1 MIANRIINYNHFI
14 ILLILM
20 ITFLSCKDEESYN
33 LSTYVIPDNSGEIS
47 MESGLYTAGTNL
59 ILEALSKENFTFTR
73 WSGDVDSQLNP
84 LEFKINSDI
93 NIVAEFTEN
102 IDQSSKDS
110 DNDGVIDSK
119 DLCPDTPEDF
129 IVDENGCKIKNEFDD
144 NYFLV
149 WGDEFEY
156 DGKLDE
162 SKWHHQIIPPNN
174 GSWWNNEAQH
184 YTNSTKNSIVSDGT
198 LKIIAIKENY
208 TVDNSTKNYT
218 SARLNSKFG
227 FKYGRV
233 DVKAKL
239 PATQGTWP
247 AIWTLGT
254 NINEIG
260 NFFGDSEGSVGWPRC
275 GEIDIMEQNGWNKN
289 ELYGYFHFAN
299 PQGEYGNHGN
309 ITSISNASGEYHIYS
324 MEWTDE
330 IIKILIDDKE
340 FVSLINNGNVPY
352 DNRHYL
358 LLNIAIGGNLG
369 GDIDPSFSQDR
380 MEIDYVRVF
389 QKNLI
394 NMKVMKLKKLRKI

>member
-129 IVDENGCKIKNEFDD
+129 IVDENGCKIKNEFDN

-149 WGDEFEY
+149 WGDEFAY

-162 SKWHHQIIPPNN
+162 TKWHHQIIPPNN

-389 QKNLI
+389 QKE
-394 NMKVMKLKKLRKI
+394 

>member
-14 ILLILM
+14 LLLILM

-73 WSGDVDSQLNP
+73 WSGDVDSQRNP

-129 IVDENGCKIKNEFDD
+129 IVDESGCKIKNEFDD

-174 GSWWNNEAQH
+174 GSWWNNEVQH

-389 QKNLI
+389 QKE
-394 NMKVMKLKKLRKI
+394 

>member
-73 WSGDVDSQLNP
+73 WSGDIDSQLNP

-239 PATQGTWP
+239 PSTQGTWP

-389 QKNLI
+389 QKE
-394 NMKVMKLKKLRKI
+394 

>member
-1 MIANRIINYNHFI
+1 MTYYTNCFRQ
-14 ILLILM
+14 ILIY
-20 ITFLSCKDEESYN
+20 IFAFFNLSCNDQKSHMLN
-33 LSTYVIPDNSGEIS
+33 IFVIPEN
-47 MESGLYTAGTNL
+47 AGSVTPLTGVYKHGSNVV
-59 ILEALSKENFTFTR
+59 LEAINNSNYTFTR
-73 WSGDVDSQLNP
+73 WSGDVSETSNP
-84 LEFKINSDI
+84 FSLTVESEI
-93 NIVAEFTEN
+93 NIVAEFSELTLP
-102 IDQSSKDS
+102 SKDS
-110 DNDGVIDSK
+110 DGDGIVDSN
-119 DLCPDTPEDF
+119 DLCPNTNLGF
-129 IVDENGCKIKNEFDD
+129 LVDENGCKIKNEFDE

-174 GSWWNNEAQH
+174 GSWWNNEVQH

-208 TVDNSTKNYT
+208 TFDNSTKNYT

-239 PATQGTWP
+239 PSTQGTWP

-389 QKNLI
+389 QKE
-394 NMKVMKLKKLRKI
+394 

>member
-129 IVDENGCKIKNEFDD
+129 IVDENGCKIKNEFDN

-174 GSWWNNEAQH
+174 GSWWNNEVQH

-208 TVDNSTKNYT
+208 TFDNSTKNYT

-389 QKNLI
+389 QKE
-394 NMKVMKLKKLRKI
+394 

>member
-129 IVDENGCKIKNEFDD
+129 IVDESGCKIKNEFDD

-208 TVDNSTKNYT
+208 TFDNSTKNYT

-239 PATQGTWP
+239 PSTQGTWP

-369 GDIDPSFSQDR
+369 GDIDPNFSQDR

-389 QKNLI
+389 QKE
-394 NMKVMKLKKLRKI
+394 

>member
-14 ILLILM
+14 VLSILM
-20 ITFLSCKDEESYN
+20 ISFLSCKDEESYN

-73 WSGDVDSQLNP
+73 WSGDVDSQRNP

-174 GSWWNNEAQH
+174 GSWWNNEVQH

-239 PATQGTWP
+239 PASQGTWP

-389 QKNLI
+389 QKE
-394 NMKVMKLKKLRKI
+394 

>member
-184 YTNSTKNSIVSDGT
+184 YTNSNKNSIVSDGT

-239 PATQGTWP
+239 PSTQGTWP

-389 QKNLI
+389 QKE
-394 NMKVMKLKKLRKI
+394 

>member
-14 ILLILM
+14 LLLILM

-129 IVDENGCKIKNEFDD
+129 IVDENGCKIKNEFDN

-239 PATQGTWP
+239 PSTQGTWP

-389 QKNLI
+389 QKE
-394 NMKVMKLKKLRKI
+394 

>member
-20 ITFLSCKDEESYN
+20 ITFLSCKDEESYY

-309 ITSISNASGEYHIYS
+309 ITSISNSSGEYHIYS

-389 QKNLI
+389 QKE
-394 NMKVMKLKKLRKI
+394 

>member
-1 MIANRIINYNHFI
+1 MIANRIINYNNFI

-389 QKNLI
+389 QKS
-394 NMKVMKLKKLRKI
+394 K

>member
-129 IVDENGCKIKNEFDD
+129 IVDENGCKIKNEFDN

-208 TVDNSTKNYT
+208 TFDNSTKNYT

-389 QKNLI
+389 QKE
-394 NMKVMKLKKLRKI
+394 

>member
-184 YTNSTKNSIVSDGT
+184 YTNSNKNSIVSDGT

-380 MEIDYVRVF
+380 MEIDLS
-389 QKNLI
+389 LI
-394 NMKVMKLKKLRKI
+394 HI

>member
-14 ILLILM
+14 LLLILM

-184 YTNSTKNSIVSDGT
+184 YTNSTKNSIASDGT

-389 QKNLI
+389 QKE
-394 NMKVMKLKKLRKI
+394 

>member
-14 ILLILM
+14 LLLILM

-260 NFFGDSEGSVGWPRC
+260 NFFGDSEGSVGWPSC

-389 QKNLI
+389 QKE
-394 NMKVMKLKKLRKI
+394 

>member
-174 GSWWNNEAQH
+174 GSWWNNETQH

-389 QKNLI
+389 QKE
-394 NMKVMKLKKLRKI
+394 

>member
-14 ILLILM
+14 LLLILM

-174 GSWWNNEAQH
+174 GSWWNNEVQH

-208 TVDNSTKNYT
+208 TFDNSTKNYT

-389 QKNLI
+389 QKE
-394 NMKVMKLKKLRKI
+394 

>member
-208 TVDNSTKNYT
+208 TFDNSTKNYT

-239 PATQGTWP
+239 PSTQGTWP

-389 QKNLI
+389 QKE
-394 NMKVMKLKKLRKI
+394 

>member
-14 ILLILM
+14 VLSILM
-20 ITFLSCKDEESYN
+20 ISFLSCKDEESYN

-208 TVDNSTKNYT
+208 TFDNSTKNYT

-389 QKNLI
+389 QKE
-394 NMKVMKLKKLRKI
+394 

>member
-14 ILLILM
+14 LLLILM

-129 IVDENGCKIKNEFDD
+129 IVDESGCKIKNEFDD

-184 YTNSTKNSIVSDGT
+184 YTNSTKNVS
-198 LKIIAIKENY
+198 Y
-208 TVDNSTKNYT
+208 T
-218 SARLNSKFG
+218 
-227 FKYGRV
+227 
-233 DVKAKL
+233 
-239 PATQGTWP
+239 
-247 AIWTLGT
+247 
-254 NINEIG
+254 
-260 NFFGDSEGSVGWPRC
+260 
-275 GEIDIMEQNGWNKN
+275 
-289 ELYGYFHFAN
+289 H
-299 PQGEYGNHGN
+299 
-309 ITSISNASGEYHIYS
+309 
-324 MEWTDE
+324 
-330 IIKILIDDKE
+330 
-340 FVSLINNGNVPY
+340 
-352 DNRHYL
+352 
-358 LLNIAIGGNLG
+358 
-369 GDIDPSFSQDR
+369 
-380 MEIDYVRVF
+380 
-389 QKNLI
+389 
-394 NMKVMKLKKLRKI
+394 LRAHET